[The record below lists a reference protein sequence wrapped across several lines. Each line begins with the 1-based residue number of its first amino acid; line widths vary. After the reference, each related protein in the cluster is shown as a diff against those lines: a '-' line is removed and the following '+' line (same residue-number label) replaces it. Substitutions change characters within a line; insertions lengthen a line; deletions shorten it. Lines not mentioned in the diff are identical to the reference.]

1 MLSKVLKFSS
11 ACAFGMVFLTGCGL
25 FDTVTPPKPQYQPKS
40 IEAQARGVTVAK
52 NIPYNC
58 RILGEVE
65 GKDNVG
71 DTSGAT
77 RELLRESAINDL
89 RNEAFYVAGQ
99 GKRTMVNITKEV
111 CRIFLGGA
119 WQSVECRDGLL
130 PQGTQNIYSYRIQAQ
145 VFDCGER

>member
-1 MLSKVLKFSS
+1 MVSKVLKVGGV
-11 ACAFGMVFLTGCGL
+11 CIFGMVFLTGCGL
-25 FDTVTPPKPQYQPKS
+25 FDTVEPPKPQYQLKS

-71 DTSGAT
+71 DRSGAT
-77 RELLRESAINDL
+77 RKLLRESAINDL
-89 RNEAFYVAGQ
+89 RNEAYYVAEQ

-111 CRIFLGGA
+111 CRIFLRGA
-119 WQSVECRDGLL
+119 WQTSRMQRRTIATRHFKYIFL
-130 PQGTQNIYSYRIQAQ
+130 QNTRASL
-145 VFDCGER
+145 